1 MAPSTPTLNIPS
13 TVEDPNYRY
22 KMPKLAAQKAGRGNG
37 VKTIVLNMGDIAKS
51 LMRPP
56 EYTTKFFGC
65 ELGAQA
71 KYEIAEAKA
80 VVNGEHTEGAL
91 QLLIDK
97 FIHTYVL
104 CPNCKLPET
113 DLEVNKGLVMGSC
126 NACGHHAVLDNTH
139 KVAKF
144 IVTNP
149 PGGDTTMGKAKGKKG
164 GGDDAAGASGS
175 GGKKG
180 SKDDRKSSK
189 DKKGDKK
196 KKENKA
202 ENGDVGSDGD
212 GQKRGGDLAEDPSEL
227 LQRVSGGGDSDD
239 PISNLAALQ
248 SSDGAAMGGDGS
260 EVVNPSTSGGD
271 LQEVLLCTEGISF
284 DSEETGEYTDQL
296 SSILRSNPN
305 VDDDELLQ
313 ELRNVSLSQALKPSV
328 RPCVASV
335 GGLRRPVRQ
344 FLAQL
349 SLA

>member
-149 PGGDTTMGKAKGKKG
+149 PGGDTTMGKAKYVRTYVCVYVCVH
-164 GGDDAAGASGS
+164 GS
-175 GGKKG
+175 LYVG
-180 SKDDRKSSK
+180 R
-189 DKKGDKK
+189 
-196 KKENKA
+196 
-202 ENGDVGSDGD
+202 DVCGCE
-212 GQKRGGDLAEDPSEL
+212 RL
-227 LQRVSGGGDSDD
+227 LQCACLHACDAQIRGRV
-239 PISNLAALQ
+239 
-248 SSDGAAMGGDGS
+248 GACA
-260 EVVNPSTSGGD
+260 
-271 LQEVLLCTEGISF
+271 
-284 DSEETGEYTDQL
+284 
-296 SSILRSNPN
+296 
-305 VDDDELLQ
+305 
-313 ELRNVSLSQALKPSV
+313 
-328 RPCVASV
+328 
-335 GGLRRPVRQ
+335 
-344 FLAQL
+344 
-349 SLA
+349 